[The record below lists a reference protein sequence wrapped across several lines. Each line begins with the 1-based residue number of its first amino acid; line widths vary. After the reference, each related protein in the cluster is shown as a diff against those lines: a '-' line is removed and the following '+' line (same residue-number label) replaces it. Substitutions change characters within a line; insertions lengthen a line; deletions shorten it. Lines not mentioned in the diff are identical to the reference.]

1 MSAMKDAAAD
11 QLTWHQETILLMV
24 SDGYSTQTIAA
35 VLAMNLDELNA
46 EIYLLQTNGWLVA

>member
-1 MSAMKDAAAD
+1 MKDAAAD

-35 VLAMNLDELNA
+35 VLAMDLDELNA
-46 EIYLLQTNGWLVA
+46 EICLLQTNGWLVA